1 MPILNHRGL
10 GEWSLMTSMA
20 GVSGMSAKMELD
32 DLTIVLHEGAVNS
45 WNRFWYYYQKRLL
58 SSEWVHAF
66 TMLRKVVL
74 RVEGGERLLEPKLR
88 AWVEGLRDKHLVR
101 VERRGTTMSA
111 RKGVS
116 WSVFHRRKFVDL

>member
-1 MPILNHRGL
+1 MPILDHHGL

-32 DLTIVLHEGAVNS
+32 DLTIVLHEGVVNS

-66 TMLRKVVL
+66 TVLEKAVL
-74 RVEGGERLLEPKLR
+74 RVEGGERPLEPKLR
-88 AWVEGLRDKHLVR
+88 AWVRGL
-101 VERRGTTMSA
+101 EMSI
-111 RKGVS
+111 
-116 WSVFHRRKFVDL
+116 L